1 MKPMDAPGGTLI
13 IKLFF
18 GRSPGPVKD
27 GFRVKVVV
35 PIWVVVV
42 REDVVV

>member
-13 IKLFF
+13 IKLFL
-18 GRSPGPVKD
+18 GKSPGPVND
-27 GFRVKVVV
+27 GFRVMVVVV

-42 REDVVV
+42 SEDV